1 MLWIDL
7 FFSIRLARQQVS
19 LIFSLAE
26 LYQPVKFAARL
37 KLDYKEIKPGD
48 VWGISTACHP

>member
-26 LYQPVKFAARL
+26 LYQPVKFADRL
-37 KLDYKEIKPGD
+37 KLDYKKIKPGE
-48 VWGISTACHP
+48 VWGISTACPP